1 MAVEDFLVVDRAAGD
16 VETTSCPKSTA
27 WVAQYIFALRVRRQR
42 NLSVREQDVSVKV
55 VAAINSM
62 NKQGHYARVYRH
74 EDKMWVEI
82 DQCMLVSFH
91 EIEELVDGL
100 HSFEELAE
108 LFKRRHAE
116 ELAGL

>member
-1 MAVEDFLVVDRAAGD
+1 MAAEDSLAADRGAGD
-16 VETTSCPKSTA
+16 VETTSCPKST
-27 WVAQYIFALRVRRQR
+27 VSIAQYIFALRLRRQR

-62 NKQGHYARVYRH
+62 NHQGHYARVYRH
-74 EDKMWVEI
+74 QDKMWVEI
-82 DQCMLVSFH
+82 DRCMLASFH
-91 EIEELVDGL
+91 EIEELVDGV

-116 ELAGL
+116 EVGGL

>member
-27 WVAQYIFALRVRRQR
+27 WVAQDIFALRVRRQR

-82 DQCMLVSFH
+82 DKCMLASFH
-91 EIEELVDGL
+91 DIEELVDGL

>member
-1 MAVEDFLVVDRAAGD
+1 MLFRSGAGD
-16 VETTSCPKSTA
+16 VETTGCPNYTV
-27 WVAQYIFALRVRRQR
+27 WIAQYIFALRVSRQR

-74 EDKMWVEI
+74 QNKMWVEI
-82 DQCMLVSFH
+82 DQSMLASFH
-91 EIEELVDGL
+91 EIEELVDGV

-116 ELAGL
+116 ELGEPI

>member
-1 MAVEDFLVVDRAAGD
+1 
-16 VETTSCPKSTA
+16 
-27 WVAQYIFALRVRRQR
+27 
-42 NLSVREQDVSVKV
+42 VSVKV

-74 EDKMWVEI
+74 QNKMWVEI
-82 DQCMLVSFH
+82 DQSMLASFH
-91 EIEELVDGL
+91 EIEELVDGV

-116 ELAGL
+116 KLGEPI

>member
-1 MAVEDFLVVDRAAGD
+1 VADEDFLAADRGAED
-16 VETTSCPKSTA
+16 VETISCPKST
-27 WVAQYIFALRVRRQR
+27 VSISRYIFALRLRRQR
-42 NLSVREQDVSVKV
+42 NLSVQEQDVSVKV

-74 EDKMWVEI
+74 QNKMWVEI
-82 DQCMLVSFH
+82 DQCMLASFR
-91 EIEELVDGL
+91 EIEELVDGI

-116 ELAGL
+116 GVGCL

>member
-1 MAVEDFLVVDRAAGD
+1 M
-16 VETTSCPKSTA
+16 
-27 WVAQYIFALRVRRQR
+27 
-42 NLSVREQDVSVKV
+42 SVKV

-62 NKQGHYARVYRH
+62 DKQGHYARVYRH
-74 EDKMWVEI
+74 QGKMWVEI

-91 EIEELVDGL
+91 EIEELVDGV

-116 ELAGL
+116 EVGGL

>member
-1 MAVEDFLVVDRAAGD
+1 
-16 VETTSCPKSTA
+16 
-27 WVAQYIFALRVRRQR
+27 
-42 NLSVREQDVSVKV
+42 VSVKV

-91 EIEELVDGL
+91 EIEELVDAFNAPP
-100 HSFEELAE
+100 SN
-108 LFKRRHAE
+108 
-116 ELAGL
+116 

>member
-1 MAVEDFLVVDRAAGD
+1 M
-16 VETTSCPKSTA
+16 
-27 WVAQYIFALRVRRQR
+27 
-42 NLSVREQDVSVKV
+42 SVKV

-74 EDKMWVEI
+74 QNRMWVEI
-82 DQCMLVSFH
+82 DQCMLASFH
-91 EIEELVDGL
+91 EIEELVDGV

-116 ELAGL
+116 AGRADMTPVEHGEEQVNATRTITTQ